1 MKLVHEFHRSTYVFS
16 ITEETKLLKNIRKYE
31 KMANE
36 FFEKKNCQ
44 LNLIA
49 MSGDKLITYTYH
61 YKKTS
66 EMLRPG
72 QAEIHVNKFINKFL
86 NAVNELDDD
95 L

>member
-1 MKLVHEFHRSTYVFS
+1 MKFDREFHRSTYVFS
-16 ITEETKLLKNIRKYE
+16 ITEETELLKNIRKYE

-36 FFEKKNCQ
+36 FFEKNNCQ

-66 EMLRPG
+66 EMLRSG

-86 NAVNELDDD
+86 NAVKVLEDD